1 LEGQSLRPDIRRLAN
16 DGSDGAPVVVIS
28 FPGIGDFV
36 RSHTAV
42 QLIRERNPGRPIDM
56 VGQSPATEIASL
68 MPGVRAGITE
78 PFGGHSRLHF
88 MRRIAFARTLR
99 SQGYHKAYVLSRS
112 WKPAIAPFFAG
123 IPERIG
129 WWGEARFL
137 VINRPRIFEYR
148 NPRMVDQLAALALD
162 RGEKRPH
169 EWPEPRIDIH
179 PAKLADFRR
188 SHNVPDDGRLIVALA
203 PGSTDTLK
211 NWPID
216 RYAALARWLT
226 RRGYTVWVLGAEFER
241 PLAER
246 LRALAGENV
255 HVATAPSL
263 LTSTYRLA
271 AADIFIGNDS
281 GLLHI
286 AAALG
291 KPSVGIYTFTD
302 PFYAG
307 PINRNVRF
315 VLPPLRNVR
324 QRDPAAHWPD
334 METVIENVD
343 AAVAEI
349 GVAAANRRN
358 QALA

>member
-1 LEGQSLRPDIRRLAN
+1 LRPDVKKTAN
-16 DGSDGAPVVVIS
+16 SEPDGAPIVVIS

-42 QLIRERNPGRPIDM
+42 QLIRERNPGCPIDM
-56 VGQSPATEIASL
+56 VGQSPAPDIASL

-88 MRRIAFARTLR
+88 MQRIEFARTLR
-99 SQGYHKAYVLSRS
+99 ARGYRKAYILSRS

-137 VINRPRIFEYR
+137 VINRPRIWEYR
-148 NPRMVDQLAALALD
+148 NPRMVDQLAALVLD
-162 RGEKRPH
+162 HGEKRPE

-188 SHNVPDDGRLIVALA
+188 THDLTDSGRPIAAIA
-203 PGSTDTLK
+203 PGSTDELK

-216 RYAALARWLT
+216 RYAALARWLM
-226 RRGYTVWVLGAEFER
+226 RQGCAVWVLGAELER

-246 LRALAGENV
+246 LRELAGGDV
-255 HVATAPSL
+255 HVVTESSL

-302 PFYAG
+302 PFLAG

-315 VLPPLRNVR
+315 VLPPLRTVR
-324 QRDPAAHWPD
+324 QRGPAAHWPEI
-334 METVIENVD
+334 ETVIENVD
-343 AAVAEI
+343 AAMAEV
-349 GVAAANRRN
+349 GVAAVSSRT
-358 QALA
+358 QASG

>member
-1 LEGQSLRPDIRRLAN
+1 MLPDVKRVAN
-16 DGSDGAPVVVIS
+16 DESDDAPIVVIS

-42 QLIRERNPGRPIDM
+42 QLIRERNPGCPIDM
-56 VGQSPATEIASL
+56 VGQSPATDIAFL
-68 MPGVRAGITE
+68 MPGVREGIAE

-88 MRRIAFARTLR
+88 MRRMEFAKTLR
-99 SQGYHKAYVLSRS
+99 SRGYRKAYILSRS

-123 IPERIG
+123 IPERVG

-148 NPRMVDQLAALALD
+148 NRRMVDQLAALALD
-162 RGEKRPH
+162 RGEKRPR
-169 EWPEPRIDIH
+169 EWPEPRIDIS
-179 PAKLADFRR
+179 PAMLADFRR
-188 SHNVPDDGRLIVALA
+188 IHNLPDAGRLIAAIA
-203 PGSTDTLK
+203 PGSTDELK
-211 NWPID
+211 NWPIEQ
-216 RYAALARWLT
+216 YATLARWLV
-226 RRGYTVWVLGAEFER
+226 RRGYAVWVLGAAFER

-246 LRALAGENV
+246 LRELAGGDV
-255 HVATAPSL
+255 QVATESSL
-263 LTSTYRLA
+263 LTSTYRVA

-302 PFYAG
+302 PFLAG

-315 VLPPLRNVR
+315 VLPPLRYVR
-324 QRDPAAHWPD
+324 HRRPSAHWP
-334 METVIENVD
+334 ETEAVIEAVE
-343 AAVAEI
+343 AAMTEVE
-349 GVAAANRRN
+349 GAATSRQK
-358 QALA
+358 QALG

>member
-1 LEGQSLRPDIRRLAN
+1 MRPDIRRLAN
-16 DGSDGAPVVVIS
+16 DGSDGAPIVVIS

-68 MPGVRAGITE
+68 MPGVRAGIPE

-112 WKPAIAPFFAG
+112 WKPAIAPFFAR

-137 VINRPRIFEYR
+137 VINRPRIWEYR
-148 NPRMVDQLAALALD
+148 NPRMVDQLAALVLD
-162 RGEKRPH
+162 YGEKRP
-169 EWPEPRIDIH
+169 EYWPEPRIDIH

-188 SHNVPDDGRLIVALA
+188 SHNVPDDGRLIAALA

-255 HVATAPSL
+255 HVATEPSL

-324 QRDPAAHWPD
+324 QRDPAAYWPD

-343 AAVAEI
+343 AAMAEI